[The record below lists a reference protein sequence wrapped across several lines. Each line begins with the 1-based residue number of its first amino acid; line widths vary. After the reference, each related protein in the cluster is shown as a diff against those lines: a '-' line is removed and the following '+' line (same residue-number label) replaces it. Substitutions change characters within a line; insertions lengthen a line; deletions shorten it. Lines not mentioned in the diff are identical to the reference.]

1 MGGLSKPRIF
11 VLFKCYFA
19 RNRVIVLLLKMLN
32 FVNFYFYF
40 LLRSVVHSSDRIPA
54 SWVPGSARFPGA
66 RSRSGSTLSP
76 GILGLFLFNIS
87 FSDLLFFPSTSF
99 RFPISFFPIYS
110 FLLFLS
116 SYFLFPIFYSF
127 FRFPIPILYYFL
139 LVKGL
144 KCESD
149 MTHDLLCVYI

>member
-1 MGGLSKPRIF
+1 MSIF
-11 VLFKCYFA
+11 IFIFYSGPSFTQVTGYQPAGFQGQHAFLAPGQGQGQPCLQVYRVYF
-19 RNRVIVLLLKMLN
+19 
-32 FVNFYFYF
+32 F
-40 LLRSVVHSSDRIPA
+40 LI
-54 SWVPGSARFPGA
+54 FP
-66 RSRSGSTLSP
+66 
-76 GILGLFLFNIS
+76 